1 MGESVPLGRGL
12 AQPPGEG
19 ISALPGLRRW
29 GDSPPA
35 MGSQLAMR
43 AWAAGLGSTGM
54 EIAKPAR
61 TRSSSSAAITI
72 GIVDGDPLAREE
84 LRTRLAPEGD
94 FEVIGEALDA
104 TSGIELVKDQ
114 RPDLVLI
121 EEALPDLRGTE
132 TMAEMLALSP
142 RTKVIMLAVAVD
154 KGAQMEALLAGAAG
168 YLPKSIDLEL
178 LPRVL
183 RGVRAGE
190 AAVTRA
196 LGTHVLEQVHALG
209 SVDAN
214 RLRPVRSPLTPREW
228 QVLDLLVEGATTD
241 EIARELEVS
250 LGTVRT
256 HIKRVLGKLGM
267 NSCDGAIRYVKRI
280 RRMADGT

>member
-1 MGESVPLGRGL
+1 VPRGTCNGRRRQRTSPQPGCLERLDEPNEYPRYRGECGGRGRRRDAGLARTRHCRAQCLAGSDRHLGESVPLGRGL

-54 EIAKPAR
+54 EIAKPAQ

-142 RTKVIMLAVAVD
+142 QTKVIMLAVAVD

-178 LPRVL
+178 LPRGL

-196 LGTHVLEQVHALG
+196 LGT
-209 SVDAN
+209 
-214 RLRPVRSPLTPREW
+214 P
-228 QVLDLLVEGATTD
+228 
-241 EIARELEVS
+241 
-250 LGTVRT
+250 
-256 HIKRVLGKLGM
+256 
-267 NSCDGAIRYVKRI
+267 
-280 RRMADGT
+280 